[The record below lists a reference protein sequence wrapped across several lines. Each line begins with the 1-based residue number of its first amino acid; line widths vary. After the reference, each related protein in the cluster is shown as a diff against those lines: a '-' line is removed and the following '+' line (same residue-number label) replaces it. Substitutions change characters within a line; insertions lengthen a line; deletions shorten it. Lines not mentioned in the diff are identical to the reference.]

1 MKHVTLILTR
11 KSQDASDPLED
22 FGSLSRSGR
31 WGRMAVV
38 EGPQVLS
45 AHMSF
50 FFEDEKK
57 KNEAG
62 LLQTVMRNP
71 GAHRAEKIQ
80 LANRTVYLRVCGQD
94 LSNVTEFDT
103 MERFRH
109 EAGKGYYMQVR
120 PSPLKPYGL
129 TMDYADVVAKLNKTG
144 ECLRVHGHGYKQQG
158 TNVTAGI
165 LVHEAPHVGWLI
177 GCIAPRILGHKV
189 TNSHDRTPSTKAME
203 HIFKAMGG
211 FRKGKSASL
220 IVLDW

>member
-11 KSQDASDPLED
+11 KSQDASDPVED
-22 FGSLSRSGR
+22 FGSLSSSGR

-45 AHMSF
+45 AHVSF
-50 FFEDEKK
+50 FFADAKK
-57 KNEAG
+57 KNEMG
-62 LLQTVMRNP
+62 LVEAVIQKP
-71 GAHRAEKIQ
+71 GAHRTETIQ
-80 LANRTVYLRVCGQD
+80 LANRSVHLRVSGD
-94 LSNVTEFDT
+94 DISNVTEFDT
-103 MERFRH
+103 MERFKH
-109 EAGKGYYMQVR
+109 EGGKGYYMQVR

-165 LVHEAPHVGWLI
+165 LIHEAPHVNWLI
-177 GCIAPRILGHKV
+177 GCIAPRVLGHKV
-189 TNSHDRTPSTKAME
+189 LKSHDRTPSTKAME